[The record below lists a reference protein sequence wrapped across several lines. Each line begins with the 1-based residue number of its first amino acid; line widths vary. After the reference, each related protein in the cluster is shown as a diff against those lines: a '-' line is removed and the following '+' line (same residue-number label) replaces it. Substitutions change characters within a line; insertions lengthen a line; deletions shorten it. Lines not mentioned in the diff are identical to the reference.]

1 MKKREL
7 LVKCG
12 VLVCLLCGAYP
23 AQAQSVLEEI
33 VVTARKVEESIQ
45 KAPITVT
52 AFTAE
57 QIEEAGIT
65 QTADFI
71 QLTPNVTL
79 AESQTIGT
87 SFLTVRGLSR
97 VRNGELPVAVV
108 VDDVLTIN
116 ARQFIGQVFDT
127 EQIEVVKGPAR
138 RVIRSER
145 FQRRYHHHDQGPGR

>member
-1 MKKREL
+1 M
-7 LVKCG
+7 
-12 VLVCLLCGAYP
+12 
-23 AQAQSVLEEI
+23 S
-33 VVTARKVEESIQ
+33 
-45 KAPITVT
+45 

-65 QTADFI
+65 HTADFI

-116 ARQFIGQVFDT
+116 APPVHQ
-127 EQIEVVKGPAR
+127 
-138 RVIRSER
+138 
-145 FQRRYHHHDQGPGR
+145 PGV